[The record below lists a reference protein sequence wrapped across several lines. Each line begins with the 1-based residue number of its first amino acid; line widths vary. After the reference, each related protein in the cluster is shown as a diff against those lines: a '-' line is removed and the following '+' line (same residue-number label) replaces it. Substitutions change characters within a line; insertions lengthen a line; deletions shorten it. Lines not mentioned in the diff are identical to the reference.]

1 MLISYAQLHKI
12 MRLEYTEKFKRALKN
27 WPKIRNSIPEEWYYI
42 DFEMTVPADFDLK
55 TMLNLLEQ
63 CKTNDFWNT
72 P

>member
-1 MLISYAQLHKI
+1 LPENYGFVNSVLKL
-12 MRLEYTEKFKRALKN
+12 RLNQATS
-27 WPKIRNSIPEEWYYI
+27 KIRNSIPEEWYYI